1 MKKRKKTES
10 SIAPYDYS
18 KRTANNVT
26 FDSLGVLGSLGPSRL
41 EDGHILN
48 DLSQFCDVDSNV
60 INVNEELISFLLD
73 MGVPGSRPNELEKL
87 EIKPVGLRQAC
98 CDKIDQL
105 AQDWSSMIEKL
116 MDVFWLSLR
125 RASRVLQHGGVAANE
140 LRQALR
146 IIFNDD
152 TNDRSLEH
160 FLAQTAFLLND
171 WTCIKPRCPG
181 CKKKSNSSRIYGYPT
196 DTPASQILCK
206 IDITQVR
213 STRSNKGHNSSS
225 GDAEMTS
232 NDSGQVDKN
241 SPILDCQDGDV
252 LLRVIDPDTKQPVE
266 SNGLWQITRIW
277 KTGSESPVP
286 PKQREVGWLPAESL
300 RLLFGRCTCGDWY
313 KKWKPFTDIV
323 TTVITDVAR
332 KLPNNTSLFKLL
344 KDGDANLST
353 KAMRRLTFI
362 RNDLRSGNHMLPTSL
377 STSFLAANIPEV
389 TVAF

>member
-10 SIAPYDYS
+10 SIAPYGDS
-18 KRTANNVT
+18 NRTPNNVT

-41 EDGHILN
+41 IDGHILN
-48 DLSQFCDVDSNV
+48 YLSQFCDVNSNV
-60 INVNEELISFLLD
+60 INKELISFLLD
-73 MGVPGSRPNELEKL
+73 MGVPGSRPNELENPVGDNQAL

-206 IDITQVR
+206 IDINQVR
-213 STRSNKGHNSSS
+213 CTRSNRGHNSSS
-225 GDAEMTS
+225 GDVEMTS

-241 SPILDCQDGDV
+241 PPNLDCQDGDV
-252 LLRVIDPDTKQPVE
+252 LLRVIDPDTVE
-266 SNGLWQITRIW
+266 SNGLWQVSRIW
-277 KTGSESPVP
+277 KTDSESPVL
-286 PKQREVGWLPAESL
+286 PKQREVGCL
-300 RLLFGRCTCGDWY
+300 RRSLFGCSLEDARV
-313 KKWKPFTDIV
+313 V
-323 TTVITDVAR
+323 T
-332 KLPNNTSLFKLL
+332 
-344 KDGDANLST
+344 GT
-353 KAMRRLTFI
+353 K
-362 RNDLRSGNHMLPTSL
+362 SGSL
-377 STSFLAANIPEV
+377 SQIL
-389 TVAF
+389 